1 MGKQAKAVG
10 DYDVCLES
18 ANQFYSVATWCY
30 DRDAIDFLTNTMY
43 PYAVNISF
51 ACELY
56 MKAIMIKRSSLS
68 EFYTGHNLL
77 ALFNSLD
84 ANDQAVLNN
93 DFSTRYPSK
102 TLTDF
107 LDENKA
113 VFVDWRYAL
122 EKQVSVN
129 TSGFN
134 AFAESLREHIKRLK

>member
-10 DYDVCLES
+10 EYDICLES

-30 DRDAIDFLTNTMY
+30 DRNAFDFLTNTMY

-68 EFYTGHNLL
+68 DFYIGHDLL

-84 ANDQAVLNN
+84 ANDQAALDS
-93 DFSTRYPSK
+93 DFSAHYTSK
-102 TLTDF
+102 PLKDF
-107 LDENKA
+107 LDENKT
-113 VFVDWRYAL
+113 VFIDWRYAL

-129 TSGFN
+129 ISGFN
-134 AFAESLREHIKRLK
+134 AFAESLREFIKRMK